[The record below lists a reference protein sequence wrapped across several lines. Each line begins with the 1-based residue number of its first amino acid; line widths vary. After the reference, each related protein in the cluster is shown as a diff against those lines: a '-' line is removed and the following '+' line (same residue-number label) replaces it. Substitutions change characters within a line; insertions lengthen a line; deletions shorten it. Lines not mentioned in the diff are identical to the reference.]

1 MTLARPLGMVV
12 WQWQC
17 EKVSPTTKGRVHG
30 RLSSLAELE
39 WAVVSAVAALVVVAA
54 VSFLV
59 LVATPFARLPTAVR
73 VCYDCD
79 EEEEEERPYST
90 TPPRPVVDPGPLC
103 HSERDAPPWA
113 TRARPR
119 TVPIARQ
126 S

>member
-1 MTLARPLGMVV
+1 MTLARPRKMVV

-17 EKVSPTTKGRVHG
+17 EKVSPTRNWQG
-30 RLSSLAELE
+30 LDLESLAELE
-39 WAVVSAVAALVVVAA
+39 LAVVSAAAALVVVAA
-54 VSFLV
+54 VSFLA

-73 VCYDCD
+73 VCCDCD
-79 EEEEEERPYST
+79 EEEEERPYST
-90 TPPRPVVDPGPLC
+90 TPTSPVVDPGPLR
-103 HSERDAPPWA
+103 HSRPSAPPWA